1 MWSQVVKIENDCSCC
16 EQCRNCG
23 AKRVLHYYCDTCGEE
38 VSGDKKLI
46 RFQKNSGLDDSWMCE
61 ECFNKVID
69 SMTFTIK
76 VSTLLSSL

>member
-1 MWSQVVKIENDCSCC
+1 MKTIAVVASNAETAVQN
-16 EQCRNCG
+16 
-23 AKRVLHYYCDTCGEE
+23 VFYYYCDTCGEE
-38 VSGDKKLI
+38 VSVDEKLI
-46 RFQKNSGLDDSWMCE
+46 RFQKSSGLDDSWMCE